1 MLISSWS
8 LIVEMVS
15 GAVAVFRISHV
26 RCAYQHRLQFECI
39 QIIDLLSICL
49 NTHTVV
55 AVQALAFVIKLK
67 KIKENTID
75 VCFMP
80 KY

>member
-1 MLISSWS
+1 MQAHEMFTGLANS
-8 LIVEMVS
+8 LS
-15 GAVAVFRISHV
+15 AALLLKAHHGSAHQTNGWVFRH
-26 RCAYQHRLQFECI
+26 F
-39 QIIDLLSICL
+39 
-49 NTHTVV
+49 V